1 MLKQRFLVDFGSKLF
16 IYFLT
21 SVAGILVSRIAGP
34 EVIGTIGY
42 ATSFVSMFF
51 FIFALFGTAHIKIVS
66 EGENARDS
74 NIVYTIIIF
83 ATLILFVSLVL
94 GYMYIQKNFFDK
106 PFTETEEIVI
116 YLTIVLIG
124 LKGLFKIPEITFT
137 ALLEQVKINFP
148 KLIQAVVY
156 NVGRIIVVLLGFKAI
171 ALVSVNVLSSIVILP
186 IYIYLMKKDF
196 LAGKWNNDLFKR
208 YLQIGFPILIINFTM
223 TLTGNYAIV
232 LFKDFSSVIELGY
245 FFGATS
251 LASMLIMIGGTAG
264 SLFFPL
270 FSKAFSEK
278 KFGLIKDQIFKYE
291 RFLFLFVLP
300 IIIILSV
307 NAYTII
313 PFLLGDQYFASVP
326 IFSILV
332 FFSFIKIWGM
342 PYYNLINGINKFN
355 LNAIIHVFF
364 TVVYFVI
371 LYFMTHRDYLNLGG
385 LGLAITMLSFN
396 IVKLSIWYFFANK
409 TIDVKFD
416 KSLLKFTIFSI
427 VVYFMG
433 KFVFEYF
440 IFDLN
445 YWLKFA
451 FLLLYTVFI
460 YTSLYL
466 IGLMQKSDVEFII
479 KLINVK
485 ALSDYFKSELKRK

>member
-21 SVAGILVSRIAGP
+21 SVAGIVVSRVAGP

-66 EGENARDS
+66 EGENAKDS
-74 NIVYTIIIF
+74 NMVYTIIIV
-83 ATLILFVSLVL
+83 ATFILFVFLVL
-94 GYMYIQKNFFDK
+94 GYMYIQKNYFDK
-106 PFTETEEIVI
+106 PFTATEEIVI
-116 YLTIVLIG
+116 YLSIAVVGI
-124 LKGLFKIPEITFT
+124 KGLFKIPEITFT

-171 ALVSVNVLSSIVILP
+171 ALVSVNVLSSIVIVP
-186 IYIYLMKKDF
+186 IYIYLMKGDF
-196 LAGKWNNDLFKR
+196 LEGKWNNDLFKR
-208 YLQIGFPILIINFTM
+208 YLQIGIPILIINFSM
-223 TLTGNYAIV
+223 TLTGNYSIV
-232 LFKDFSSVIELGY
+232 LFKDFSSVIQLGY

-278 KFGLIKDQIFKYE
+278 KFGLIKDQIYKYE

-313 PFLLGDQYFASVP
+313 PFLLGDQYFPSVP

-364 TVVYFVI
+364 TIIFFVL
-371 LYFMTHRDYLNLGG
+371 LYFLTHKNYLNLGG
-385 LGLAITMLSFN
+385 LGLALTILSFN

-416 KSLLKFTIFSI
+416 KSLLKFSVFFIIIYIIGRGIFDHF
-427 VVYFMG
+427 VY
-433 KFVFEYF
+433 
-440 IFDLN
+440 DLN
-445 YWLKFA
+445 YILKFS
-451 FLLLYTVFI
+451 FLLVYGIFI
-460 YTSLYL
+460 YASLYL
-466 IGLMQKSDVEFII
+466 TGLMNNTDVDFIM

-485 ALSDYFKSELKRK
+485 KLSDYFKSELKRK

>member
-21 SVAGILVSRIAGP
+21 SLAGILVSRIAGP

-66 EGENARDS
+66 EGKNAKDS
-74 NIVYTIIIF
+74 NMVYSIIIF

-94 GYMYIQKNFFDK
+94 GYMYVQKNYFNK
-106 PFTETEEIVI
+106 PFTDTEEIVI
-116 YLTIVLIG
+116 YLTIAVIG
-124 LKGLFKIPEITFT
+124 MKGLFKIPEITFT

-171 ALVSVNVLSSIVILP
+171 ALVSVNVLASIVIVP
-186 IYIYLMKKDF
+186 VYIYLLKKDF
-196 LAGKWNNDLFKR
+196 LTGKWNNKLFRR

-223 TLTGNYAIV
+223 TLTGNYSIV
-232 LFKDFSSVIELGY
+232 LFKDFSSVMQLGY

-278 KFGLIKDQIFKYE
+278 KFTLIKEQISKYE

-300 IIIILSV
+300 IIIVLSI

-313 PFLLGDQYFASVP
+313 PFLLGDKYFASVP

-332 FFSFIKIWGM
+332 FFSFVKIWGM
-342 PYYNLINGINKFN
+342 PYYNLINGIDKFN
-355 LNAIIHVFF
+355 MNAIMHVIFTIVFF
-364 TVVYFVI
+364 TI
-371 LYFMTHRDYLNLGG
+371 LFFLTHKSYLNLGG
-385 LGLAITMLSFN
+385 LGLALTMLSFN
-396 IVKLSIWYFFANK
+396 IVKLSTWYFFANK

-416 KSLLKFTIFSI
+416 QSLIKFTIFSI
-427 VVYFMG
+427 LVYIIG
-433 KFVFEYF
+433 KVIFEYY

-445 YWLKFA
+445 YFLKFV
-451 FLLLYTVFI
+451 FLLLYTIFI
-460 YTSLYL
+460 YGSLYL
-466 IGLMQKSDVEFII
+466 IGLMQKSDIDFVV
-479 KLINVK
+479 KLINIK
-485 ALSDYFKSELKRK
+485 SLTDYFKSELKKK